1 MVQNFR
7 SLARSSLRRTAVIMA
22 GVLAIEVA
30 FIFSYVGGLSH
41 PYPHGV
47 PVGVVGSGSTQHA
60 LIATIQRQGSQFSP
74 ASDPDSASALRAVA
88 DHTIDAFVVVN
99 GSKVDIVVSGSPSP
113 VVATVV
119 ERAIDPVEKQLS
131 VTFNVV
137 HVLPFPANDPEGLGP
152 F

>member
-41 PYPHGV
+41 PYPYGV
-47 PVGVVGSGSTQHA
+47 PVGVVGSASTQHA

-99 GSKVDIVVSGSPSP
+99 GSHVDNVSGSPSP